1 MECWAE
7 GFESSAAA
15 NKQINHFNLFSVC
28 LSFISFYV
36 SKPTAAAAAAAAT
49 AATAAAAAAA
59 PMVSSL
65 QWAIG
70 SLLSKVP
77 SLCFLKK

>member
-15 NKQINHFNLFSVC
+15 NKQINYFNLFSVC
-28 LSFISFYV
+28 LSLISFYV
-36 SKPTAAAAAAAAT
+36 SKPTAAAAAAAT

-70 SLLSKVP
+70 SLLSKVL